1 MKVHK
6 RMLSL
11 LLTAIM
17 LTAMMAF
24 AGGDVYAKSV
34 VVKNEAEFLA
44 ALNNSMIDTLT
55 IKGDFTLSKTVYI
68 TRTVT
73 LLGTGKITMN
83 GFNYLSVGSS
93 QIEGNLTLADQ
104 ISIQGND
111 CLVHL
116 EDGTFTLTG
125 KASLISGGT
134 AVESSNRTKNTSVR
148 LIVIQGGSINA
159 GTFGIV
165 ARGCSLGVSGG
176 TIIAGRD
183 GININYDSFA
193 TITGG
198 VIHSSSNNYY
208 DAGVSSSGRLTIS
221 DNANIKGPKSVLI
234 SGSTYII
241 SSNTLKLKG
250 PVSFQNIYG
259 RIGDY
264 LSQPPLPIT
273 MKTGNQYS
281 FSISGIDKK
290 IIYSLRKPPSELNA
304 SITGDT
310 VTIAPS
316 KVGTYQL
323 RLETDYVHSPEST
336 EPYYL
341 NLIIPVTVTDTATS
355 SNLQNNS
362 SSTIT
367 SQAPNPE
374 TGALPALPMFAFLGF
389 AVLAAVGAAGYKAYS
404 KRSR

>member
-6 RMLSL
+6 RLLSL

-17 LTAMMAF
+17 LTAMLVF
-24 AGGDVYAKSV
+24 AGGDIYAKSV

-44 ALNNSMIDTLT
+44 ALNNSTIDTLT

-68 TRTVT
+68 TRTLT
-73 LLGTGKITMN
+73 LLGTGKITIN
-83 GFNYLSVGSS
+83 GYNYLSVGSS
-93 QIEGNLTLADQ
+93 QVKGNLTLADQ
-104 ISIQGND
+104 ISIKGND
-111 CLVHL
+111 LVRV
-116 EDGTFTLTG
+116 EDGTFTLAG
-125 KASLISGGT
+125 KASLTSAGT
-134 AVESSNRTKNTSVR
+134 AVESTNTTMDISGN
-148 LIVIQGGSINA
+148 LIAIKGGSINA
-159 GTFGIV
+159 GAFGIV

-183 GININYDSFA
+183 GININYNSFA

-264 LSQPPLPIT
+264 LNQPPLPIT

-281 FSISGIDKK
+281 FSISGIDKN

-310 VTIAPS
+310 VTIAPT
-316 KVGTYQL
+316 KAGTYQL
-323 RLETDYVHSPEST
+323 RLQTYYVHSPEST
-336 EPYYL
+336 EPYGL
-341 NLIIPVTVTDTATS
+341 NLIIPVTVTDTSTS
-355 SNLQNNS
+355 SDSQNNS

-367 SQAPNPE
+367 SQAPIPE
-374 TGALPALPMFAFLGF
+374 TGALPVYPYLIGF
-389 AVLAAVGAAGYKAYS
+389 VSIMIISAGSLAGYKYH
-404 KRSR
+404 KRSKL